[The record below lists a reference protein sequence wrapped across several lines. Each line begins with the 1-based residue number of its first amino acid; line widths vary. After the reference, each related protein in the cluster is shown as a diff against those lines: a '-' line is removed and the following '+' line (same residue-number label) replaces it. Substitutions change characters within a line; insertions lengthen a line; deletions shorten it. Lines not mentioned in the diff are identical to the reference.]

1 MSTLRKQSA
10 AHSLRVQR
18 DQLLSTLPD
27 RWKATRGSRPVQ
39 IAPFRLASHRG
50 RVGRSQA
57 RVMDWRAL
65 PAELLF
71 FEIPI
76 RSKDSSAISGVG
88 RKEYDEE
95 IAFIGNP

>member
-1 MSTLRKQSA
+1 
-10 AHSLRVQR
+10 
-18 DQLLSTLPD
+18 
-27 RWKATRGSRPVQ
+27 
-39 IAPFRLASHRG
+39 
-50 RVGRSQA
+50 
-57 RVMDWRAL
+57 MDWRAL